1 MAKHCKSDRLRCLRC
16 SEGHTTDSCKT
27 KTAHCPQCGGE
38 HAAWD
43 RHCPV
48 LAAYFANQEDP
59 MKKTTNPNTESK
71 TDTGTQTKSPT
82 LKDTTTSPRP
92 TNTKD
97 AATVP
102 VKLPRTRTISVQTD
116 DLPALSQIVEEPAGT
131 SQHQGTAKTLQ
142 AESGDPDWWRRRTR
156 QDARGTVHPP
166 TAPKPTDYK
175 RSEEDWF
182 TPTEDELTNYRTMGY
197 TSRSVWMR
205 DCQRKRAKKE
215 ETPKSSM
222 AHIA

>member
-97 AATVP
+97 AATEP
-102 VKLPRTRTISVQTD
+102 VKLPRTRTISVKTD
-116 DLPALSQIVEEPAGT
+116 DLPPLRACYRSSKNLLEPVNIKRQRRRSRLRAETPTG
-131 SQHQGTAKTLQ
+131 GGAAPAKTP
-142 AESGDPDWWRRRTR
+142 EVRCIHRRRPSQLTTR
-156 QDARGTVHPP
+156 G
-166 TAPKPTDYK
+166 
-175 RSEEDWF
+175 
-182 TPTEDELTNYRTMGY
+182 
-197 TSRSVWMR
+197 
-205 DCQRKRAKKE
+205 AKK
-215 ETPKSSM
+215 TGSHQQKTSSQTTERWGTLPG
-222 AHIA
+222 AYG